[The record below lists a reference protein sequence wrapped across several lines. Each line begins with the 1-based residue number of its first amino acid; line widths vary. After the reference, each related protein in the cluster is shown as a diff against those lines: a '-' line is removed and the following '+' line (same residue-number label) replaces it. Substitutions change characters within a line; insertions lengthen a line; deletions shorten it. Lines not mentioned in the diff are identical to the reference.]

1 MKRAA
6 WILTVLSVLLLANG
20 LWMEL
25 SHYHPGDQNTLTG
38 NPNLIL
44 SDGQVMLISAGVL
57 IAATAV
63 MWLLVFRREALAR
76 QERARGASRS
86 ASKV

>member
-6 WILTVLSVLLLANG
+6 WIFTVLSVLLLANG
-20 LWMEL
+20 VWMEL
-25 SHYHPGDQNTLTG
+25 SHYHPGDQNTFTG

-44 SDGQVMLISAGVL
+44 SDGQVVLISAGVL
-57 IAATAV
+57 IVVTVV

-76 QERARGASRS
+76 QERAGGASRS
-86 ASKV
+86 ASKA